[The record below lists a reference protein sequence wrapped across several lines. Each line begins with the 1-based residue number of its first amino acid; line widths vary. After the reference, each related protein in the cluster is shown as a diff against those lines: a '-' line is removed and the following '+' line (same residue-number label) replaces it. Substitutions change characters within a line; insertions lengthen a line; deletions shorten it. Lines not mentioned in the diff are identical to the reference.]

1 MTRALKFLIVFAA
14 GVAALAPLPRSAVER
29 LYSRGLYPVLQPS
42 LTSLT
47 NYTAVAWFDALI
59 VVVLTSIAV
68 MWMIRLTRRRGS
80 TLRAIGSLTLDTAAI
95 AGLLYLWFLA
105 AWGLN
110 YRREPLRTQVDY
122 SSDRVTSDAVRR
134 FAVRSTASLN
144 ALYDPAHAQPW
155 LALHEVPDQLTQG
168 LTQVEQ
174 DLAMGWRAV
183 PGAPKRSLFNFYFT
197 RVSIDGMTNP
207 FLLETL
213 VNQSLLPF
221 EWPATIAHEW
231 GHLAGFADES
241 EANFI
246 GWLVCMRGPAPV
258 QYSSWLSLYGT
269 IIGALHRSD
278 RDAVTRELAEG
289 PRQDLRAIAERIE
302 LQTNPIASRAG
313 YALYDRY
320 LKANRVGA
328 GIRSYSEVVQL
339 LVGTKFDEHGAPLL
353 RSKS

>member
-14 GVAALAPLPRSAVER
+14 GVAALAPLPRPAVER
-29 LYSRGLYPVLQPS
+29 LYSRGVYPVLQPS

-47 NYTAVAWFDALI
+47 NYTAVAWFDLLV
-59 VVVLTSIAV
+59 VVVLTSIAL
-68 MWMIRLTRRRGS
+68 MWVIRLIRRRGS
-80 TLRAIGSLTLDTAAI
+80 TIGAIGSLTLDTAAI
-95 AGLLYLWFLA
+95 GGLLYLWFLA

-110 YRREPLRTQVDY
+110 YRREPLLTQMDY
-122 SSDRVTSDAVRR
+122 SRDRVTSDAVRR
-134 FAVRSTASLN
+134 FAARSTASLN
-144 ALYDPAHAQPW
+144 ALYDSAHAQPW

-168 LTQVEQ
+168 LNQVEQ

-231 GHLAGFADES
+231 GHLTGFADES

-258 QYSSWLSLYGT
+258 QYSGWLSLYGT
-269 IIGALHRSD
+269 IIGALPRSD
-278 RDAVTRELAEG
+278 RDAVTHELAEG
-289 PRQDLRAIAERIE
+289 PRKDLRAIAERI
-302 LQTNPIASRAG
+302 QRQANPIASRAG

-320 LKANRVGA
+320 LKANRVEA
-328 GIRSYSEVVQL
+328 GIRSYSEVVRRTGSPSSQN
-339 LVGTKFDEHGAPLL
+339 
-353 RSKS
+353 